1 MERFLGPS
9 GAHTNPPG
17 SEQSA
22 QTNWG
27 SLQLLPQVP
36 WFSHKNYF
44 SSSHNIFFC
53 RRDFIFK
60 ILVLTAAAA
69 AAFGASPCKVI
80 SFFRKKSILNI
91 SRIATTWTGMPAEQ
105 ESSLASQRPPR
116 HLLPQ
121 RLTLK
126 LTTCSPKKL
135 LMSRLKKKR
144 KGRTV
149 RFISQ
154 IILYHQSNPITRQ
167 IPLLHKVLPSGRWK
181 YGYDQYWCW
190 RDLRPRFRICCSFS
204 HSMLVISCLIFG
216 KLSIILNI
224 IPDFL

>member
-1 MERFLGPS
+1 M
-9 GAHTNPPG
+9 H
-17 SEQSA
+17 
-22 QTNWG
+22 
-27 SLQLLPQVP
+27 

-154 IILYHQSNPITRQ
+154 IILYHQSNDIYLFFTKCSPQADGNMAMISIGVGVIFALAFGSAVRFL
-167 IPLLHKVLPSGRWK
+167 IP
-181 YGYDQYWCW
+181 CW
-190 RDLRPRFRICCSFS
+190 
-204 HSMLVISCLIFG
+204 
-216 KLSIILNI
+216 
-224 IPDFL
+224 